1 LLIYNDFRSRSAL
14 YKVLL
19 WNTGVKVKVFRRNN
33 MLGNSYKV
41 LLPALSRTC
50 LENFHNRIFHNS
62 FICSIH
68 SCLARLNYNELKIRI
83 LSLFEST
90 GELDSRRIRELLA
103 KAKAVQLT
111 DKAVE
116 MALMRYWRQGLLS
129 RTRRSGMFQYSL
141 TERGL
146 ARKEWLLRNQ

>member
-1 LLIYNDFRSRSAL
+1 
-14 YKVLL
+14 
-19 WNTGVKVKVFRRNN
+19 
-33 MLGNSYKV
+33 
-41 LLPALSRTC
+41 
-50 LENFHNRIFHNS
+50 
-62 FICSIH
+62 
-68 SCLARLNYNELKIRI
+68 LNYNELKIRI

-103 KAKAVQLT
+103 KEKAVQLT

-129 RTRRSGMFQYSL
+129 RTRKSGMFHYVL

-146 ARKEWLLRNQ
+146 ARKEWLMKNR

>member
-1 LLIYNDFRSRSAL
+1 LIYNDFRSRSSL

-33 MLGNSYKV
+33 IPGNSYKM

-50 LENFHNRIFHNS
+50 LENSQNRIFHIN
-62 FICSIH
+62 FIWSIR

-103 KAKAVQLT
+103 KEKAVQLT

-129 RTRRSGMFQYSL
+129 RTRRSGMFQYTL

-146 ARKEWLLRNQ
+146 ARKKWLLRNQ

>member
-1 LLIYNDFRSRSAL
+1 MLL
-14 YKVLL
+14 K
-19 WNTGVKVKVFRRNN
+19 NTGVKVKVFRRNN
-33 MLGNSYKV
+33 TLGKSYKV

-50 LENFHNRIFHNS
+50 LENSYNRIFHNS
-62 FICSIH
+62 FIWSIQ
-68 SCLARLNYNELKIRI
+68 SRLARLNYNELKIRI

-90 GELDSRRIRELLA
+90 VELDSRRIRELLA
-103 KAKAVQLT
+103 KEKAVQLT

-129 RTRRSGMFQYSL
+129 RTRKSGMFHYSL

-146 ARKEWLLRNQ
+146 ARKDWLMNNR